1 MPTEFEYQFI
11 NYDKKEL
18 LKKIKELGGYHEGT
32 YLFRVMV
39 VIHPL
44 NKEGTYIRVRDEGKK
59 ITMTYKYQDVNSEFE
74 EEDEIIIDDFDSAV
88 NILYGIGCTKKY
100 YYEKIREIWNVENSE
115 IVFDNVPAVPE
126 FMEVESPDK
135 NDLDELCKKLNLDSS
150 MMLKKGAR
158 MMHEIFGIE
167 LPKNT
172 DFTFSNTKKV
182 LGKYVTK
189 NQNQFTELMEHQKKL
204 YNATVKK

>member
-1 MPTEFEYQFI
+1 MS
-11 NYDKKEL
+11 
-18 LKKIKELGGYHEGT
+18 
-32 YLFRVMV
+32 V
-39 VIHPL
+39 
-44 NKEGTYIRVRDEGKK
+44 
-59 ITMTYKYQDVNSEFE
+59 
-74 EEDEIIIDDFDSAV
+74 
-88 NILYGIGCTKKY
+88 GCNKKY